1 VSSGCIRPTNADVTD
16 LYERVKVGAKV
27 VVLPMSERNASR
39 RNGFST
45 N

>member
-1 VSSGCIRPTNADVTD
+1 VKD

-27 VVLPMSERNASR
+27 VVLPINDR
-39 RNGFST
+39 RISNRSGFST